1 MTPPLRRQD
10 DERCDRQVRTR
21 GGAVPDRPDFPVVG
35 IRQDR
40 RLRPDRR
47 VYGGQGAADGR
58 GAAGSQHHHRDRR
71 GADADRRLAGA
82 ARGRGAFP
90 VDDPGDSCLSQ
101 LLGRRGGPAADRVGD
116 VHEEHRH
123 DGRAALYHG
132 LRVGAVQ
139 RKGLTGLRLPWAE
152 RDRGHTMP
160 LPIQFQWNTPP
171 STIDAA
177 AARTNRMIIAGMPAI
192 AHLTSRITMDTN
204 GILTSTTT
212 TSFLS
217 LLIGSLVHV
226 NWKGTPV

>member
-1 MTPPLRRQD
+1 MTRHLRRQD
-10 DERCDRQVRTR
+10 DERCDRQVRT
-21 GGAVPDRPDFPVVG
+21 
-35 IRQDR
+35 
-40 RLRPDRR
+40 
-47 VYGGQGAADGR
+47 
-58 GAAGSQHHHRDRR
+58 
-71 GADADRRLAGA
+71 
-82 ARGRGAFP
+82 
-90 VDDPGDSCLSQ
+90 
-101 LLGRRGGPAADRVGD
+101 
-116 VHEEHRH
+116 
-123 DGRAALYHG
+123 
-132 LRVGAVQ
+132 RVGAVQ

-177 AARTNRMIIAGMPAI
+177 AARTNRMIIAGMAAI

-226 NWKGTPV
+226 N